1 LDFDLFWV
9 KLLKNAKGDIWMSEE
24 LQWESSLS
32 ISVKKAVQEKKHVL
46 VVFSGLSCRGCRMMD
61 SITFQNDTVK
71 SMINKSYV
79 PLKFE
84 SGRDAEQFLRFQVKG
99 TPTTIILS
107 SDGDETDRIMG
118 YLPPDDLIKVLKD
131 IQSS

>member
-1 LDFDLFWV
+1 
-9 KLLKNAKGDIWMSEE
+9 MSEE

-32 ISVKKAVQEKKHVL
+32 ISAKKAGQEKKHVL

-61 SITFQNDTVK
+61 SITFQNAAVK
-71 SMINKSYV
+71 ALIDKSFV

-99 TPTTIILS
+99 TPTTIVLS
-107 SDGDETDRIMG
+107 SGGDETGRITG
-118 YLPPDDLIKVLKD
+118 YQPPDELIKVLND